1 MLIKKPKGTKDI
13 LPEEVYKWK
22 YIENAFSNLCSIF
35 GYKQI
40 RTPVFE
46 YTELFQRG
54 VGESTDIV
62 QKEMYTFT
70 DKGGR
75 SITLRPEGT
84 AGIVRSYIENGMD
97 SYQKPIKLFY
107 NVSAYRYENVQKGRY
122 REFNQMG
129 VEVFGAKSPDI
140 DVEIIG
146 MIQRFLDEIGIEN
159 VKLNINNIGCPK
171 CREKYNQKLKEY
183 VKPHL
188 DKMCSDCQKR
198 YEKNPLRIIDC
209 KIESCKKITKNA
221 PALLDYICDECSK
234 HFEGVK
240 SGLENIGVEYYV
252 DKNIVRGL
260 DYYTKTVFEFVSDN
274 VGTQGTICAGGRY
287 DDLIKQCGGPQTPGI
302 GFAIGTERLLMEIEN
317 SKFTIPEDEPIDV
330 FIASIGKK
338 ADLYAEK
345 MVFELRNMGIRAEKD
360 LMERSLK
367 AQLKYAGKINCRYY
381 LVFGENE
388 ISSKKAV
395 IKNMITKNE
404 KEIKIDIKLLVEEIK
419 NGGC

>member
-260 DYYTKTVFEFVSDN
+260 DYYTKTVFEFVSEN

-302 GFAIGTERLLMEIEN
+302 GFAIGTERLLMEMEN
-317 SKFTIPEDEPIDV
+317 SKITIPKDQPTDV

-338 ADLYAEK
+338 ADLYVEK
-345 MVFELRNMGIRAEKD
+345 TIFELRKLGIRAEKD

-367 AQLKYAGKINCRYY
+367 SQLKYAGKINCRYY
-381 LVFGENE
+381 LVFGEDE
-388 ISSKKAV
+388 ISRKKAV
-395 IKNMITKNE
+395 LKNMNTGNE
-404 KEIKIDIKLLVEEIK
+404 KEIKIDIKLLAEEIK

>member
-221 PALLDYICDECSK
+221 PALLDYICDECFK

-260 DYYTKTVFEFVSDN
+260 DYYTKTVFEFVSEN

-302 GFAIGTERLLMEIEN
+302 GFAIGTERLLMEMEN
-317 SKFTIPEDEPIDV
+317 SKITIPKDQPTDV

-338 ADLYAEK
+338 ADLYVEK
-345 MVFELRNMGIRAEKD
+345 TIFELRKLGIRAEKD

-367 AQLKYAGKINCRYY
+367 SQLKYAGKINCRYY
-381 LVFGENE
+381 LVFGEDE
-388 ISSKKAV
+388 ISRKKAV
-395 IKNMITKNE
+395 LKNMNTGNE
-404 KEIKIDIKLLVEEIK
+404 KEIKIDIKLLAEEIK